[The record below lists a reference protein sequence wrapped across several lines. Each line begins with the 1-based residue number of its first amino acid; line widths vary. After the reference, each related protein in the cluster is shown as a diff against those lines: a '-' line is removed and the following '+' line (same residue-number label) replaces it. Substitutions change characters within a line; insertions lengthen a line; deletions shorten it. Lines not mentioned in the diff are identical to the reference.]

1 MEVPPQESQAT
12 EADAPVNEDRWHVV
26 QPGENLTAIAKA
38 YYGPE
43 HAAHWIT
50 LYNFNRE
57 IIGDNPDFIQVG
69 MELLIPDI
77 SQFL

>member
-1 MEVPPQESQAT
+1 MSEPIPKKTPDAVQNHQEC
-12 EADAPVNEDRWHVV
+12 WHVV
-26 QPGENLTAIAKA
+26 QSGENLTLIAQTH
-38 YYGPE
+38 YGPE

-57 IIGDNPDFIQVG
+57 LIGDNPDLIKPG

-77 SQFL
+77 SEFL